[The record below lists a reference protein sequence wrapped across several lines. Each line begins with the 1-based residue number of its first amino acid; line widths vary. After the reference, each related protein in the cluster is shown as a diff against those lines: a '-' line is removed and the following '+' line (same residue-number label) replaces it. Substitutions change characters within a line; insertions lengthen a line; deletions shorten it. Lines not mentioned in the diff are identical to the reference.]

1 MKRTFFIITF
11 AAFLLFASLWT
22 YVQSDGFARRIR
34 PFVVAQ
40 VQRAIGTEAQI
51 GWVKAN
57 LFPLFLEVRDI
68 RITAGRSPD
77 AVAIRKIKLYL
88 NPFPLLWK
96 TISLPSL
103 VVLEPRVAAERSA
116 DGRID
121 LVALARAVAANLER
135 MRSAGP
141 SSFSVRLGTITVRN
155 GSIRF
160 ADEATGTTVAAS
172 RLALRARFDLAGGRA
187 DVRITNAALAAA
199 APSRGEYTANLR
211 AVAAY
216 DRGILSLTSFDLQS
230 PAGTVEASGTFG
242 LEGNA
247 PLHVKVTA
255 HLGRQSPRSLGRL
268 LKRKQ
273 QQQGP
278 LVDADI
284 TLSGT
289 VHEPEL
295 SGSSQF
301 RNIDV
306 AGVRVEE
313 GGLRFAYGKGT
324 GNASGESWILSRGEQ
339 RATIDAV
346 ELRTGFR
353 DGRVD
358 IIEATV
364 RSGSTTAGASGWLS
378 AGEGYQLAL
387 KAGFSGAPSVL
398 KLFLPTDLSGT
409 ASLTGNMSGPLAA
422 PEFDGT
428 LSAGPLNI
436 RGVPIS
442 AVYARIG
449 YRGGVLSVTDADI
462 RERSSVYRL
471 EGAVSFPEQGPRFE
485 ARLRVVRSDVA
496 GVVALFY
503 QRIPI
508 LLDASGELVFTG
520 TAREFSGRGSL
531 TLGPGSAYGESFRS
545 GKVTA
550 ELTNT
555 RVSFPE
561 VFLEKEGA
569 SLTGTGWIGFDKTYA
584 AEISVTGD
592 ELAAVDRL
600 RPASLYGPFGA
611 EIRSSGSFSAPDVHA
626 EVHAPSLLYRDV
638 LLGDGICTVQI
649 ADGSLTAS
657 ATVRNGERASVR
669 AQGTLALH
677 GSNAWTFGLE
687 VQGQDIDLSAT
698 APLSERLGKGRLSV
712 AGVVQLQG
720 ERIALSAV
728 TGTLLLSTFALSL
741 GDYRIENE
749 GDIGLRLQNGS
760 LEVTSLVLRGAGT
773 RLSVTGSSRWG
784 KDLEVTC
791 NGEADLSLFRALT
804 RAVEHAD
811 GIASV
816 KLTVREDWTSPEIA
830 GELVVRNGLLKIRDV
845 PQRFTGLNGSIVFD
859 QNRITSEGVTG
870 EVGGGTITI
879 SGSAGLARLSLTD
892 FSTRTVIDNVIIR
905 YPPGLTANLGGTL
918 YYEGSLEAQSLTGEV
933 IIKKARYERRV
944 DWKSMLVDFS
954 KKFLPQKKTELGWI
968 GETQLNVR
976 FSGKDNILFENN
988 LAKVPLDVDL
998 LFRGTVNQVQ
1008 LLGRVEARKGEVYFR
1023 KNVFRILYA
1032 SVDFTDPHRINPV
1045 LDVQAETRVREYQIR
1060 MGVSGT
1066 ADRAVVT
1073 FLSDPPLTD
1082 SDILAMLAL
1091 GRKGEELKG
1100 KESNVGS
1107 SEAISFATG
1116 AFQDFLETRARSL
1129 TGLDRFQVDPYINKY
1144 DTAVPRVTVGKE
1156 MVQDKL
1162 IMSYSSNIG
1171 GTTPEQNIRLEYIL
1185 NRNVSILGEYDELG
1199 QIGADVKFR
1208 FEFR

>member
-1 MKRTFFIITF
+1 MKRTLFLIAVVAFF
-11 AAFLLFASLWT
+11 LFASLWI
-22 YVQSDGFARRIR
+22 YVQSDGFANKIR
-34 PFVVAQ
+34 PIVVAE
-40 VQRAIGTEAQI
+40 VQRALGADAQI

-57 LFPLFLEVRDI
+57 LLPLFLEVRDI
-68 RITAGRSPD
+68 RIPAGRTRD
-77 AVAIRKIKLYL
+77 AVAVRKIRLHL

-96 TISLPSL
+96 TVSLPSL
-103 VVLEPRVAAERSA
+103 VVLEPRVAAQRSA
-116 DGRID
+116 DGSID
-121 LVALARAVAANLER
+121 LVTLARAVAANLDA
-135 MRSAGP
+135 MRSGGP
-141 SSFSVRLGTITVRN
+141 SSLAVRLGTITVRN
-155 GSIRF
+155 GSVRF
-160 ADEATGTTVAAS
+160 ADVDSGSVVTVS
-172 RLALRARFDLAGGRA
+172 NLALRTRLDLARERA
-187 DVRITNAALAAA
+187 DVRITNAALAVS
-199 APSRGEYTANLR
+199 APSRKEHAANLR

-216 DRGILSLTSFDLQS
+216 ERGTVSVSSFSLQS
-230 PAGTVEASGTFG
+230 PAGTVEAAGTFG
-242 LEGNA
+242 LDA
-247 PLHVKVTA
+247 KSPLQVKVTA
-255 HLGRQSPRSLGRL
+255 HYGRQSPRSLGRL

-273 QQQGP
+273 QQEGP

-284 TLSGT
+284 TLRGT
-289 VHEPEL
+289 LADPEL

-301 RNIDV
+301 RGIDV
-306 AGVRVEE
+306 AGVRIEE
-313 GGLRFAYGKGT
+313 GGLRFAYGNGT
-324 GNASGESWILSRGEQ
+324 GNVSGVRWALSRGEQ

-346 ELRTGFR
+346 ELRMGYR

-358 IIEATV
+358 ISEATV
-364 RSGSTTAGASGWLS
+364 RSGGTRAGASGWLS
-378 AGEGYQLAL
+378 AGEGYHLAL
-387 KAGFSGAPSVL
+387 HAGFTGTPSVL
-398 KLFLPTDLSGT
+398 KLFLPTELSGT
-409 ASLTGNMSGPLAA
+409 ASLTGTVSGPLAA

-428 LSAGPLNI
+428 LSGGPLNI

-442 AVYARIG
+442 AVLARIG
-449 YRGGVLSVTDADI
+449 YRGRVLSVTDADI

-503 QRIPI
+503 QRIPL

-520 TAREFSGRGSL
+520 TTREFSGRGSL
-531 TLGPGSAYGESFRS
+531 TLGPGTAYGESFRS
-545 GKVTA
+545 GNVTA
-550 ELTNT
+550 ELTST
-555 RVSFPE
+555 RISFTE

-569 SLTGTGWIGFDKTYA
+569 SLAGTGWIGFDGTYA
-584 AEISVTGD
+584 AEIAVTGD
-592 ELAAVDRL
+592 DLAAVDRI
-600 RPASLYGPFGA
+600 RPVPLSGPFTA

-626 EVHAPSLLYRDV
+626 VAHAPSLLYRDV
-638 LLGDGICTVQI
+638 LLGDGNCTVQI

-669 AQGTLALH
+669 AQGTLALRR
-677 GSNAWTFGLE
+677 SNAWTFGLE
-687 VQGQDIDLSAT
+687 VQGQDIDLSAYL
-698 APLSERLGKGRLSV
+698 PLSEHLGKGRLSV
-712 AGVVQLQG
+712 SGAVQLQG
-720 ERIALSAV
+720 ERISLSAV

-741 GDYRIENE
+741 GDYRVENE
-749 GDIGLRLQNGS
+749 GDIGLRIQNGS
-760 LEVTSLVLRGAGT
+760 LSVMSLVLKGAGT

-784 KDLEVTC
+784 RDLELTC

-816 KLTVREDWTSPEIA
+816 RLTVREDWTNPEIA

-859 QNRITSEGVTG
+859 QHRITSEGVTG

-879 SGSAGLARLSLTD
+879 SGSASLARLSLTD

-918 YYEGSLEAQSLTGEV
+918 YYEGSLETQSLTGEV

-954 KKFLPQKKTELGWI
+954 KKFMPQKKTELGWI

-1008 LLGRVEARKGEVYFR
+1008 VLGRVEARKGEVYFR

-1032 SVDFTDPHRINPV
+1032 SVDFADPRRINPV
-1045 LDVQAETRVREYQIR
+1045 LDVQAETKVREYQIR
-1060 MGVSGT
+1060 LGVSGT

-1100 KESNVGS
+1100 KQSNVGS

-1144 DTAVPRVTVGKE
+1144 DAAVPRVTVGKE

-1171 GTTPEQNIRLEYIL
+1171 GSTPEQNIRLEYIL
-1185 NRNVSILGEYDELG
+1185 NRNVSVLGEYDELG
-1199 QIGADVKFR
+1199 QLGADVKFR

>member
-1 MKRTFFIITF
+1 MKRIHLLS
-11 AAFLLFASLWT
+11 AVVVFLLFASLWI
-22 YVQSDGFARRIR
+22 YVQSDGFAGKIR
-34 PFVVAQ
+34 PYVVAE
-40 VQRAIGTEAQI
+40 VQRALGNDAQI

-57 LFPLFLEVRDI
+57 LLPLFVEVRDI
-68 RITAGRSPD
+68 SIPAGRVRD
-77 AVAIRKIKLYL
+77 AVAVRKIRLHL

-96 TISLPSL
+96 TVSFPSIL
-103 VVLEPRVAAERSA
+103 VLEPRIAATRSA
-116 DGRID
+116 DGSID
-121 LVALARAVAANLER
+121 LVALAREVAGNLEK
-135 MRSAGP
+135 MRSGGP
-141 SSFSVRLGTITVRN
+141 SSFTLRLGTITVRN
-155 GSIRF
+155 GTVRF
-160 ADEATGTTVAAS
+160 ADEASRWVATVG
-172 RLALRARFDLAGGRA
+172 RLALRARLDLSRARA
-187 DVRITNAALAAA
+187 DVRMTNATLTVSAPSGTSYAADLKSAAA
-199 APSRGEYTANLR
+199 YERG
-211 AVAAY
+211 AV
-216 DRGILSLTSFDLQS
+216 SVSSFALQS
-230 PAGTVEASGTFG
+230 PEGTIEASGTFS
-242 LEGNA
+242 LDVNA
-247 PLHVKVTA
+247 PLQVRMTA
-255 HLGRQSPRSLGRL
+255 HLGRQAPRSLGRL

-278 LVDADI
+278 LVDAAI
-284 TLSGT
+284 TLRGT
-289 VHEPEL
+289 LADPEL
-295 SGSSQF
+295 SGSSQL
-301 RNIDV
+301 RGIDL

-313 GGLRFAYGKGT
+313 GSLRFAYGKGT
-324 GNASGESWILSRGEQ
+324 GNVSGERWTLSRGEQ

-353 DGRVD
+353 DGKVD

-364 RSGSTTAGASGWLS
+364 RSGSTRAGASGWLS
-378 AGEGYQLAL
+378 AGEGYHLAL
-387 KAGFSGAPSVL
+387 HAGFSGTPSVL
-398 KLFLPTDLSGT
+398 KLFLSTDLSGT
-409 ASLTGNMSGPLAA
+409 ASLTGTVSGPLAA

-442 AVYARIG
+442 SVSARWG
-449 YRGGVLSVTDADI
+449 YQGGVLSVTDADI

-503 QRIPI
+503 QRIPL

-520 TAREFSGRGSL
+520 TTREFSGRGSL
-531 TLGPGSAYGESFRS
+531 TLGPGTAYGESFRS
-545 GKVTA
+545 GRVSA
-550 ELTNT
+550 VLTSS
-555 RVSFPE
+555 RISFPE
-561 VFLEKEGA
+561 VVLEKPGA
-569 SLTGTGWIGFDKTYA
+569 SLTGTGWIGFDGTYA
-584 AEISVTGD
+584 TEIQGTGD
-592 ELAAVDRL
+592 DLAAVDHV
-600 RPASLYGPFGA
+600 RPASLSGPFSA
-611 EIRSSGSFSAPDVHA
+611 EIRSSGRFSAPEVHA
-626 EVHAPSLLYRDV
+626 EVHADALRYREV
-638 LLGDGICTVQI
+638 MIGEGSCTARI
-649 ADGSLTAS
+649 ADGTLTAS
-657 ATVRNGERASVR
+657 GSIRSREGASVS
-669 AQGTLALH
+669 AQGTLGLR
-677 GSNAWTFGLE
+677 GSHAWTFGME
-687 VQGQDIDLSAT
+687 VQGQDIDPFVYT
-698 APLSERLGKGRLSV
+698 PLSEHLGRGRLSV
-712 AGVVQLQG
+712 SGAVHLWG
-720 ERIALSAV
+720 ERIALDAV
-728 TGTLLLSTFALSL
+728 TGTLRLTTLALTL

-749 GDIGLRLQNGS
+749 GDIGLRVQSGS
-760 LEVTSLVLRGAGT
+760 LAVTSLVLKGAGT
-773 RLSVTGSSRWG
+773 RLSVTGSSGWG

-804 RAVEHAD
+804 RTVEHAD
-811 GIASV
+811 GAASV
-816 KLTVREDWTSPEIA
+816 KLTIREDWTSPEIA

-845 PQRFTGLNGSIVFD
+845 PQRFAGLHGSIVFD
-859 QNRITSEGVTG
+859 QNRITSEGVSG

-879 SGSAGLARLSLTD
+879 SGSAGIAGFTLTD
-892 FSTRTVIDNVIIR
+892 FSTRTVIDNIIIR

-918 YYEGSLEAQSLTGEV
+918 YYEGSPESQALTGEV

-976 FSGKDNILFENN
+976 FSGKDNIQFENN

-1032 SVDFTDPHRINPV
+1032 SVDFADPRRINPL
-1045 LDVQAETRVREYQIR
+1045 LDVQAETKVREYQIR
-1060 MGVSGT
+1060 LGVSGT

-1073 FLSDPPLTD
+1073 FLSDPPLSD
-1082 SDILAMLAL
+1082 SDILALLAL
-1091 GRKGEELKG
+1091 GKKGEELKG
-1100 KESNVGS
+1100 KQSNVGS

-1156 MVQDKL
+1156 MVPDKL

-1171 GTTPEQNIRLEYIL
+1171 GSTPEQNIRLEYIL
-1185 NRNVSILGEYDELG
+1185 NRNVSLLGEYDELG